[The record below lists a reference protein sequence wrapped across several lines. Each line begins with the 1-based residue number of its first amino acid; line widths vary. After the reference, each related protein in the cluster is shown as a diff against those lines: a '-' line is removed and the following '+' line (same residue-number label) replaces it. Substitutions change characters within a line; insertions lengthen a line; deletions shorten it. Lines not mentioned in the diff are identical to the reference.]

1 MTDME
6 VACMVAVLVLM
17 MDEHFKMCC
26 DYVQKM
32 KMPQE
37 ERQFMESV
45 IYVAKTKRKERVFG

>member
-1 MTDME
+1 
-6 VACMVAVLVLM
+6 MVAVLVLM

>member
-17 MDEHFKMCC
+17 LDEHFKMCC

-37 ERQFMESV
+37 ERRFMEGV
-45 IYVAKTKRKERVFG
+45 ISVAKTKRKARTFG